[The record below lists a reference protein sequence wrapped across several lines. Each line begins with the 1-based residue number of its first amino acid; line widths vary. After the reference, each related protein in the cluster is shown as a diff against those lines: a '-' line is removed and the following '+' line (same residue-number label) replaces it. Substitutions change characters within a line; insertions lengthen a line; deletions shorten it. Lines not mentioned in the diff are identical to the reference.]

1 MGYRRLLV
9 VGLDCASPKLLY
21 EDFIEELPNF
31 QKIIGDG
38 SRFLMRSSHPPIT
51 IPAWAVMV
59 TGKTPGELGIYGFR
73 HRKPGVYEDF
83 YIVNSK
89 YVRAE
94 TIWDRLGREGLR
106 SIVVGVP
113 PSYPPK
119 IIKGLM
125 VSDFITPSADVT
137 YTFPPSL
144 KAELESRFGKYT
156 FDVAFRTMDREKII
170 RDLWAMTEQHF
181 RVLEYLASNKRWD
194 FMMFVEIGVDRVH
207 HAFWGYMDKNH
218 HKYVPGN
225 RYENVIRDY
234 YRLVDEKLG
243 RLLKNVPEDT
253 VVMVVSDHGAK
264 GMKGAFAVNQWLAQE
279 GFLKIEDGDIKPGTD
294 LRDVKVD
301 WSRTVAWGWG
311 GYYARI
317 FLNVKGREPEGVVE
331 KDDYEYYRDLL
342 ADEIKKIRGPNGERW
357 ETKVYRPE
365 ELYPEVNGDPP
376 DLMVYFDDLNWR
388 SAGTLGWGTN
398 YLLEND
404 RGPDDA
410 VHDWLGVLSV
420 YDPQGTFSDSRDV
433 YSILEVR
440 RLMEGLMGVSGDAE

>member
-21 EDFIEELPNF
+21 EDFIEELPTF
-31 QKIIGDG
+31 QKIVGDG
-38 SRFLMRSSHPPIT
+38 SRFLMRTSHPPIT

-73 HRKPGVYEDF
+73 HRKPGEYEDF
-83 YIVNSK
+83 YIVNSR
-89 YVRAE
+89 YVKAKA
-94 TIWDRLGREGLR
+94 IWDTLGRRGLR

-119 IIKGLM
+119 IIRGVM

-144 KAELESRFGKYT
+144 KAELESKFGKYM
-156 FDVAFRTMDREKII
+156 FDVAFRIMDREKII
-170 RDLWAMTEQHF
+170 RDLWAMTELHF
-181 RVLEYLASNKRWD
+181 KVLEYLASKKRWD

-225 RYENVIRDY
+225 KYENVIRDY

-243 RLLKNVPEDT
+243 QLLKTVPEDT
-253 VVMVVSDHGAK
+253 IVMVVSDHGAK
-264 GMKGAFAVNQWLAQE
+264 GMKGAFTVNQWLAQE
-279 GFLKIEDGDIKPGTD
+279 GFLKIEDKDIKPGTD
-294 LRDVKVD
+294 LRKVKVD
-301 WSRTVAWGWG
+301 WSRTIAWGWG

-317 FLNVKGREPEGVVE
+317 FLNVKGREPKGVVE
-331 KDDYEYYRDLL
+331 KEDYEYYRDLL
-342 ADEIKKIRGPNGERW
+342 ADEIKKIRGPNGEKW
-357 ETKVYRPE
+357 ETKVYKPE
-365 ELYPEVNGDPP
+365 ELYPVVNGDPP
-376 DLMVYFDDLNWR
+376 DLMVYFDDLSWR
-388 SAGTLGWGTN
+388 SAGTLGWNTN

-410 VHDWLGVLSV
+410 VHDWFGVLSV
-420 YDPQGTFSDSRDV
+420 YDPQGTFSDKREV
-433 YSILEVR
+433 YDILEVR
-440 RLMEGLMGVSGDAE
+440 SLMEELIGVSGDVE

>member
-1 MGYRRLLV
+1 MEYRRLLV
-9 VGLDCASPKLLY
+9 VGLDCAAPKLLY
-21 EDFIEELPNF
+21 EDFIDELPNF
-31 QKIIGDG
+31 QKIVDDG
-38 SRFLMRSSHPPIT
+38 SRFLMRTTHPPIT

-83 YIVNSK
+83 YIVNSR
-89 YVRAE
+89 YVKAKA
-94 TIWDRLGREGLR
+94 IWDSLGRRGLR

-119 IIKGLM
+119 IIRGVM

-144 KAELESRFGKYT
+144 KAELESRFGKYM
-156 FDVAFRTMDREKII
+156 FDVAFRIMDREKII

-181 RVLEYLASNKRWD
+181 KVLEYLASNKRWD

-225 RYENVIRDY
+225 KYENVIRDY
-234 YRLVDEKLG
+234 YKLIDEKLG
-243 RLLKNVPEDT
+243 QLLKTIPEDT
-253 VVMVVSDHGAK
+253 IVMVVSDHGAK
-264 GMKGAFAVNQWLAQE
+264 GMKGAFTVNQWLAQE
-279 GFLKIEDGDIKPGTD
+279 GFLKIEDKDIKPGTD
-294 LRDVKVD
+294 LRKVKVD
-301 WSRTVAWGWG
+301 WSRTIAWGWG

-317 FLNVKGREPEGVVE
+317 FLNVKGREPKGVVE
-331 KDDYEYYRDLL
+331 KEDYEYYRDLL
-342 ADEIKKIRGPNGERW
+342 AEEIKKIHGPNGEKW
-357 ETKVYRPE
+357 ETKVYKPE
-365 ELYPEVNGDPP
+365 ELYPVVNGDPP
-376 DLMVYFDDLNWR
+376 DLMVYFDDLSWR
-388 SAGTLGWGTN
+388 SAGTLGWDTN

-410 VHDWLGVLSV
+410 VHDWFGVLSV
-420 YDPQGTFSDSRDV
+420 YDPQGTFSDKREV
-433 YSILEVR
+433 YDILEVR
-440 RLMEGLMGVSGDAE
+440 GLMEELMGVSGDVE